1 MQLLGQG
8 ARRLVVVA
16 AQILRDLTGP
26 ATLLLWGISVEVHT
40 RLMDSSQ
47 LLLACVAQKIR
58 ERLG

>member
-16 AQILRDLTGP
+16 AQILGDLTGP
-26 ATLLLWGISVEVHT
+26 ATLLLWGISVEVDT